1 MKFKIK
7 TPKNINNIVKFLNLL
22 EKAVKSINL
31 QKVRIKVDPMWSEK
45 LGIMNSPHYEG
56 YILQECGGTE
66 FKVFIINTPSGINPI
81 QTVSKSHLE
90 PIDVET
96 PQEVEKVSKFNGS
109 RLSLFKK
116 HLVEKLKEL
125 GKDVESADVQQAISS
140 TDIGFIET
148 YLKQMGLNDED
159 ILNLYRKTLQK

>member
-1 MKFKIK
+1 MKF
-7 TPKNINNIVKFLNLL
+7 LSLL
-22 EKAVKSINL
+22 ENAVKSINL

-45 LGIMNSPHYEG
+45 LGIMNSPYYEG
-56 YILQECGGTE
+56 YILQECPNSKME
-66 FKVFIINTPSGINPI
+66 FKVFFVNTPSGINPI
-81 QTVSKSHLE
+81 QTVSKSHME

-96 PQEVEKVSKFNGS
+96 PQEVEKTSKFNGS
-109 RLSLFKK
+109 RLSVFKK